1 MTYRTEGLSRRVGLL
16 DCLRLSQ
23 GDLYDQRYRIPE
35 QRDPQ
40 GRQEAQAVP
49 VRRFGQEGCL
59 PGDHGCV
66 KKMDHADPELE
77 GSAEPVYH

>member
-1 MTYRTEGLSRRVGLL
+1 MARSRAGYRQPVR
-16 DCLRLSQ
+16 
-23 GDLYDQRYRIPE
+23 

-49 VRRFGQEGCL
+49 VGRFGPEGGV

-66 KKMDHADPELE
+66 KKVDHADPELELE